1 MTKKR
6 KYSILVYFYF
16 KNLKL
21 SKIKG
26 LRKRI
31 NGLIFKQKFPEQQEE
46 IKVSL
51 VAGTQACLDVRNSEK
66 FQKLLEVLLLVGNFM
81 NSGSSNLEGS
91 IGFDIKFLPKVKQ
104 LEKNHLVAHLV
115 TYKLYFKLSSMVRK
129 PTITGELC
137 FTWLRK

>member
-1 MTKKR
+1 M
-6 KYSILVYFYF
+6 
-16 KNLKL
+16 

-31 NGLIFKQKFPEQQEE
+31 RSLIFKHKFPEQQEE

-51 VAGTQACLDVRNSEK
+51 VAGTQACLDVRKSDK

-91 IGFDIKFLPKVKQ
+91 IGFDIKFLPKVSQ
-104 LEKNHLVAHLV
+104 AA
-115 TYKLYFKLSSMVRK
+115 K
-129 PTITGELC
+129 P
-137 FTWLRK
+137 